1 MPIQNHVYL
10 LWASGAIKIQ
20 RYPLLQIGTHYEPEE
35 PLWSIRTHQDQLIP
49 ITKHRSHYYSSET
62 IKTHW
67 YPSWVTGAIVIHQ
80 NLLRS
85 IDTHHLLQD
94 PMWSIRTQH
103 ELLIPICWSTGSII
117 IRQEPSRPI
126 NTHQEPRVPFWSIS
140 NHQDPLIPTMSQK
153 SHCNPSGPIK
163 NNWYQSQDI
172 GAIVIY
178 LKPSRPIDTH
188 SESQEPLWSIR
199 TS

>member
-1 MPIQNHVYL
+1 M
-10 LWASGAIKIQ
+10 WASGATKIKQ
-20 RYPLLQIGTHYEPEE
+20 DPLLQIGTHYEPEE
-35 PLWSIRTHQDQLIP
+35 PLWSIRTHQDQLVP
-49 ITKHRSHYYSSET
+49 IKKHRSHCYPSETIKTHWYPSET

-80 NLLRS
+80 NLFRS
-85 IDTHHLLQD
+85 IDTHHLPQD

-126 NTHQEPRVPFWSIS
+126 NTHQEPWVPFWSIS

-163 NNWYQSQDI
+163 NYWYQTQHI
-172 GAIVIY
+172 GANVIY

-188 SESQEPLWSIR
+188 PE
-199 TS
+199 